1 MNNFLVVFAITLALL
16 LPFSS
21 AAQNQRYD
29 DDRRSNQGYEDSHDR
44 WQGRLSSEDQGRFD
58 SYYSRWLTARQSG
71 DRSETASAEKR
82 MRDIMGHY
90 SIPPNVQFS
99 EIASDS
105 VGRLRGPRIPRFSG
119 TDANEFRSYFSRW
132 QNYKRTNNRQQA
144 ASMEERMRKIMYN
157 HNIPE
162 NASYADVMD
171 MLTDRDR

>member
-1 MNNFLVVFAITLALL
+1 MNTFLAVFVVTLALL

-21 AAQNQRYD
+21 AAQNQHSD
-29 DDRRSNQGYEDSHDR
+29 DDRRVDQSYGDHDR
-44 WQGRLSSEDQGRFD
+44 WQSRLSPEDQSRFD

-71 DRSETASAEKR
+71 DRSEIASTEKR
-82 MRDIMGHY
+82 MRDVMGHY

-105 VGRLRGPRIPRFSG
+105 VARYHGPQIPRFSG
-119 TDANEFRSYFSRW
+119 NDANDFRSYYSRW
-132 QNYKRTNNRQQA
+132 QNYKRSNNRQQA
-144 ASMEERMRKIMYN
+144 ASMEERMRKIMSA
-157 HNIPE
+157 HNIPD